1 MMKYFAIVGS
11 TSRHDIVDR
20 IRRTQQESFYQEILP
35 NHAKSLFGS
44 FARNME
50 SFHMKD
56 GSGYN
61 LLTDFILHID
71 SINPHTAARMS
82 GAFKL
87 FPKLNQESQA
97 IMRPYLEKIL
107 SQEGLSK
114 NTEEIVD
121 KILNYHD

>member
-1 MMKYFAIVGS
+1 
-11 TSRHDIVDR
+11 
-20 IRRTQQESFYQEILP
+20 
-35 NHAKSLFGS
+35 
-44 FARNME
+44 
-50 SFHMKD
+50 MKD
-56 GSGYN
+56 GSGYS

-97 IMRPYLEKIL
+97 IMRPFLEKIL

-121 KILNYHD
+121 KILNYHN